1 MVIGGGNLE
10 ELLSVSDLSI
20 QTGISETSIYRYLND
35 FNEFIVVKGGGRGK
49 KYEKSVIKLLI
60 RAKHLLEEGHTKQDV
75 RRILKIEFPRVI
87 EIDDTGS
94 EELATP
100 SSLITIEDL
109 NRFEEKFANT
119 NKAVE
124 MLVQVLHEQNNEFQS
139 IKQQNS
145 YLLEVNKQLIEQL
158 SKQESNVEQKLHE
171 INMNAMK
178 RDENL
183 LIQIQETLETKKSS
197 NQHKNNWLTK
207 LFKR

>member
-1 MVIGGGNLE
+1 ME

-35 FNEFIVVKGGGRGK
+35 FNEFIVVKGGGRGR

-60 RAKHLLEEGHTKQDV
+60 RAKYLLEEGHTKQDV

-94 EELATP
+94 EELATVA
-100 SSLITIEDL
+100 SLITTEDL
-109 NRFEEKFANT
+109 NRFEEKFANM

-124 MLVQVLHEQNNEFQS
+124 VLVQVLHEQHNEFQS

-145 YLLEVNKQLIEQL
+145 HLLEVNKQLIEQL
-158 SKQESNVEQKLHE
+158 NKQETNIEQKLHE
-171 INMNAMK
+171 IDMNAMK

-183 LIQIQETLETKKSS
+183 LIQIQETLETKKLS
-197 NQHKNNWLTK
+197 NQHKKNWLTR

>member
-1 MVIGGGNLE
+1 MVIGGENLE

-35 FNEFIVVKGGGRGK
+35 FNEFIVVKGGGRGR
-49 KYEKSVIKLLI
+49 KYEKSVIKLVI
-60 RAKHLLEEGHTKQDV
+60 RAKQLLEEGHTKQDV
-75 RRILKIEFPRVI
+75 RRILNIEFPRVI

-94 EELATP
+94 EELATVSP
-100 SSLITIEDL
+100 LITTEDL
-109 NRFEEKFANT
+109 NKFEEKFANM

-124 MLVQVLHEQNNEFQS
+124 ILVQVLHEQNNEFQS

-158 SKQESNVEQKLHE
+158 NKHETNVEQQLHE
-171 INMNAMK
+171 IDMNAMK
-178 RDENL
+178 RNENL
-183 LIQIQETLETKKSS
+183 LIQIQETLETRKLS
-197 NQHKNNWLTK
+197 NQHKGNWLNK

>member
-1 MVIGGGNLE
+1 ME

-49 KYEKSVIKLLI
+49 KYEKSVIKLLT
-60 RAKHLLEEGHTKQDV
+60 RVKHLLEEGNTKQDV

-94 EELATP
+94 EELTTP

-124 MLVQVLHEQNNEFQS
+124 MLVQVLHKQNNEFQS

-145 YLLEVNKQLIEQL
+145 YLLEVNKQLSEQL
-158 SKQESNVEQKLHE
+158 SKEWTNVEQKLHE
-171 INMNAMK
+171 IDMNAMQ

-183 LIQIQETLETKKSS
+183 LIQIQETLETKKLS
-197 NQHKNNWLTK
+197 NQHKNNWLIR

>member
-1 MVIGGGNLE
+1 MIGGENLE

-35 FNEFIVVKGGGRGK
+35 FNEFIVVKGGGRGR
-49 KYEKSVIKLLI
+49 KYEKSVIKLVI

-75 RRILKIEFPRVI
+75 RRILNIEFPRVI

-94 EELATP
+94 EELATVA
-100 SSLITIEDL
+100 SLITTEDL
-109 NRFEEKFANT
+109 NKFEEKFANM

-124 MLVQVLHEQNNEFQS
+124 ILVQVLHEQNNEFQS

-145 YLLEVNKQLIEQL
+145 YLLEINKQLIEQL
-158 SKQESNVEQKLHE
+158 NKQEINIEQKLHE

-183 LIQIQETLETKKSS
+183 LIQIQETLKIKKFS

>member
-1 MVIGGGNLE
+1 MIGGGNLE

-35 FNEFIVVKGGGRGK
+35 FNEFIVVKGGGRGR

-60 RAKHLLEEGHTKQDV
+60 RAKYLLEEGHTKQDV

-94 EELATP
+94 EELATVA
-100 SSLITIEDL
+100 SLITTEDL
-109 NRFEEKFANT
+109 NRFEEKFSNM

-124 MLVQVLHEQNNEFQS
+124 VLVQVLHAQNNELQS

-158 SKQESNVEQKLHE
+158 NKQETNVEQKLHE
-171 INMNAMK
+171 IDMNAMK

-183 LIQIQETLETKKSS
+183 LIQIQETLETKKLS
-197 NQHKNNWLTK
+197 NQHKNKWLTK

>member
-1 MVIGGGNLE
+1 MVSGGGNLE

-35 FNEFIVVKGGGRGK
+35 FNEFIVVKGGGRGR

-60 RAKHLLEEGHTKQDV
+60 RAKYLLEEGHTKQDV

-94 EELATP
+94 EELATVA
-100 SSLITIEDL
+100 SLITTEDL
-109 NRFEEKFANT
+109 NRFEEKFANM

-124 MLVQVLHEQNNEFQS
+124 VLVQVLHEQHNEFQS

-145 YLLEVNKQLIEQL
+145 HLLEVNKQLIEQL
-158 SKQESNVEQKLHE
+158 NKQETNIEQKLHE
-171 INMNAMK
+171 IDMNAMK

-183 LIQIQETLETKKSS
+183 LIQIQETLETKKLS
-197 NQHKNNWLTK
+197 NQHKKNWLTR

>member
-1 MVIGGGNLE
+1 ME

-35 FNEFIVVKGGGRGK
+35 FNEFIVVKGGGRGR

-60 RAKHLLEEGHTKQDV
+60 RAKYLLEEGHTKQDV

-94 EELATP
+94 EELATVA
-100 SSLITIEDL
+100 SLITTEDL
-109 NRFEEKFANT
+109 NRFEEKFSNM

-124 MLVQVLHEQNNEFQS
+124 VLVQVLHAQNNELQS

-158 SKQESNVEQKLHE
+158 NKQETNVEQKLHE
-171 INMNAMK
+171 IDMNAMK

-183 LIQIQETLETKKSS
+183 LIQIQETLETKKLP
-197 NQHKNNWLTK
+197 NQHKNKWLTK